1 MKNTKNTNTK
11 DSNTKDT
18 NRSPPGSVPPG
29 VGTRLVLAMVGL
41 AAALAGFAIWFQW
54 RQTHRCLDFY
64 GPTVARAIQTAA
76 RVEVWNLRASGDRV
90 QAVGRRDVSR
100 AAGLVHLRHGLV
112 EDANF
117 AWQREP
123 PGENRL
129 PAAAWDRGLAFFA
142 TGGTEPAAILAID
155 TADDGWLTVVGKP
168 GRIGLG
174 RIGRGLRTWLSGLA
188 ATGADAGGGGGF

>member
-1 MKNTKNTNTK
+1 MNTT
-11 DSNTKDT
+11 DT
-18 NRSPPGSVPPG
+18 SRPPPGSVPAG

-41 AAALAGFAIWFQW
+41 AAALAAFAIWFQW

-64 GPTVARAIQTAA
+64 GPAVAAAIQTAA

-90 QAVGRRDVSR
+90 QAVGRRDVSQ

-117 AWQREP
+117 VWQREP
-123 PGENRL
+123 LGERRL

-142 TGGTEPAAILAID
+142 AGGTEPAAVLAID

-168 GRIGLG
+168 GRVGLG
-174 RIGRGLRTWLSGLA
+174 RLGRGLRTWLSGLV
-188 ATGADAGGGGGF
+188 ATGADTGDRAGF